1 MNPRALTVIAVALC
15 FVALHP
21 LSAQAVSSNDAVRIE
36 VRVQTEQGRKDI
48 KSTTVDTV
56 TQHKSLFIT
65 ISGKAK
71 SPETRTGKWVAYG
84 RDLKGRALDVLENGD
99 FKVDLTSGSQKVES
113 KKVSTTY
120 TPEHATVS
128 TSGSSRSRRTT
139 AKKVAAEGKK
149 FAGYVVTVKE
159 GDKIV
164 GQWADPP
171 GLEREAK

>member
-1 MNPRALTVIAVALC
+1 MTRAAILVAVSVVFA
-15 FVALHP
+15 P
-21 LSAQAVSSNDAVRIE
+21 LASAQTANDLVRVE
-36 VRVQTEQGRKDI
+36 VRVQTDQERKDI

-71 SPETRTGKWVAYG
+71 APETRTGKWIAYG
-84 RDLKGRALDVLENGD
+84 RDLKGRALDVLESGE
-99 FKVDLTSGSQKVES
+99 FKVDLASGPQKIES

-120 TPEHATVS
+120 TPDHAVVS

-149 FAGYVVTVKE
+149 FAGYVVTVKD

-171 GLEREAK
+171 GLERETK